1 MSCDPPRRRGA
12 SFTLNVWTTDAPA
25 RTRAVLLIAGALGV
39 LAAAAAAL
47 LDYTLAYND
56 ARARLVVARRVF
68 DSLTPGFDQL
78 GGIWL
83 PLPHLLQVPLVQSD
97 VLYHTGLGM
106 VAINVAAFVGLA
118 VATQHIVTRIT
129 GTPWA
134 GVAAVA
140 LVVSHPDLLYLQAT
154 PMTEMLT
161 LGLIA
166 GATALLLSASPER
179 WRAWAAGVLL
189 ALAML
194 TRYEAW
200 LAAGTIV
207 AVTAWGTPRQPGGAR
222 GWDRR
227 VVPLA
232 AMCLAALG
240 CAAAW
245 SKAMTGS
252 WIVAGGFFPQTEVLG
267 RPLFAVAEVARVTV
281 QAAGPG
287 LLILAAAGA
296 SWAIAQARCAPAGR
310 LGLLA
315 AAPMSALL
323 LYASMAYA
331 GHPMLNRFAVFL
343 LVPAIW
349 FAMAGVLALRD
360 AGWMRLRTALVA
372 AVVVWQA
379 GVWVWPPVVREAAAD
394 MRQRDAFRVVVDAL
408 EPVNSDERLLASM
421 WTAAA
426 ILHELSTRGLP
437 LRRVV
442 HEGNGEHWRLALATP
457 ADHVSWVLVTCLPG
471 DGDRV
476 AHGLKSSSDF
486 TAAFELAAKTTELE
500 LYRRQRTGGLR
511 GSPEFCGDPPPT
523 RRLDEFATPAQ

>member
-1 MSCDPPRRRGA
+1 M
-12 SFTLNVWTTDAPA
+12 
-25 RTRAVLLIAGALGV
+25 
-39 LAAAAAAL
+39 AAAL

-83 PLPHLLQVPLVQSD
+83 PLPHLLQLPLVQSD
-97 VLYHTGLGM
+97 VLYSTGFGM
-106 VAINVAAFVGLA
+106 VAINVAAFAGLA
-118 VATQHIVTRIT
+118 VATLHIVTRIT
-129 GTPWA
+129 GTPRA

-166 GATALLLSASPER
+166 GATALLLSPGTER
-179 WRAWAAGVLL
+179 WRTWAASALL

-200 LAAGTIV
+200 LAAGAIV
-207 AVTAWGTPRQPGGAR
+207 AVTTWGASRQPDGAR
-222 GWDRR
+222 GWGHR
-227 VVPLA
+227 VAPLA
-232 AMCLAALG
+232 AMCVAALG

-252 WIVAGGFFPQTEVLG
+252 WFVASGFFPQTEVLG
-267 RPLFAVAEVARVTV
+267 RPLSAVSEVARVTV
-281 QAAGPG
+281 QTAGPG

-296 SWAIAQARCAPAGR
+296 HWAITRARCAPAGR
-310 LGLLA
+310 MRLLA
-315 AAPMSALL
+315 AAPIPAAL
-323 LYASMAYA
+323 LYASLAYA

-349 FAMAGVLALRD
+349 LGMAGVLALRN
-360 AGWMRLRTALVA
+360 AGWVRLRTALVA

-379 GVWVWPPVVREAAAD
+379 GLWVRPPVVREAAMD
-394 MRQRDAFRVVVDAL
+394 MHQRDAFRVVVDAL
-408 EPVNSDERLLASM
+408 EPVSGDERLLASM

-426 ILHELSTRGLP
+426 ILHDLSTRGMP

-442 HEGNGEHWRLALATP
+442 HEGNGEHWRLAIATP
-457 ADHVSWVLVTCLPG
+457 ANHVSWVLVTCLPG

-476 AHGLKSSSDF
+476 AHGLGFSSDF
-486 TAAFELAAKTTELE
+486 TAAFELAAKTRELE
-500 LYRRQRTGGLR
+500 LYRLRRTGAIR
-511 GSPEFCGDPPPT
+511 GSPEFCGDPAPA
-523 RRLDEFATPAQ
+523 RRLDELATPVH